1 MNYIQLRKNNLCVE
15 NISALKLATK
25 YKTPFYCYSLS
36 QLKDNFNRFN
46 NTFKTIKPII
56 CFSVKSNSNLTL
68 LRELKKIGSGADVV
82 SLGELLKAL
91 KAGINPKKIVFSGV
105 GKTEEEIRAA
115 IKKRILL
122 INVESEN
129 EAVLI
134 NKISKKLSRK
144 TSIGIRL
151 NPNVTGKTHKKI
163 STGGKNEKFGL
174 LYNDCVNLCQKIK
187 RMENLKLEGLSVHI
201 GSQITNIKP
210 FKEVLSIL
218 NKILNKTKIDFKFI
232 DLGGGM
238 GISYSN
244 KEKKLNLKQY
254 SLLVRKFTKNKNV
267 KIIFEPG
274 RFIVGNTAV
283 LISKIIYIKKSNNKK
298 FVILDTGMNDLI
310 RPALYDAEHQIV
322 PLKKTN
328 KRIGG
333 NIEFV
338 GPVCESADKFL
349 SQNSFAQIKE
359 GDYVGLTHVGAYGM
373 SLSSNYNCRPTAAE
387 IMVTGSK
394 HKLIRKRQSLENL
407 VNN

>member
-82 SLGELLKAL
+82 SLGELLKAI
-91 KAGINPKKIVFSGV
+91 KAGMNPKKIVFSGV
-105 GKTEEEIRAA
+105 GKTEEEIRTA

-174 LYNDCVNLCQKIK
+174 LYNDCINLCQKIK

-201 GSQITNIKP
+201 GSQITNIRP

-244 KEKKLNLKQY
+244 KEKQLNLKQY

-310 RPALYDAEHQIV
+310 RPALYDAEHKIV
-322 PLKKTN
+322 PLKKAN

>member
-1 MNYIQLRKNNLCVE
+1 MNFIKLRKNNLCVE
-15 NISALKLATK
+15 NISALKLAKK

-36 QLKDNFNRFN
+36 QLKYNFNSFS

-56 CFSVKSNSNLTL
+56 CFAIKSNANLTL
-68 LRELKKIGSGADVV
+68 LKELKKIGSGADVV
-82 SLGELLKAL
+82 SLGELLKAI
-91 KAGINPKKIVFSGV
+91 KAGMNPKKIVFSGV
-105 GKTEEEIRAA
+105 GKTEEEIIAA
-115 IKKRILL
+115 IKKKILL

-129 EAVLI
+129 EAILI

-174 LYNDCVNLCQKIK
+174 LYNDCINLCQKIK

-201 GSQITNIKP
+201 GSQITNIRP

-244 KEKKLNLKQY
+244 KEKELNLKQY
-254 SLLVRKFTKNKNV
+254 SRLVRKFIKNKNV

-298 FVILDTGMNDLI
+298 FVILDAGMNDLI
-310 RPALYDAEHQIV
+310 RPALYDAEHKIV
-322 PLKKTN
+322 PLKKAN

>member
-1 MNYIQLRKNNLCVE
+1 MNYIRLRKNNLCVE
-15 NISALKLATK
+15 NIAALSLTKK

-36 QLKDNFNRFN
+36 QLKDNFNSFN

-56 CFSVKSNSNLTL
+56 CFSVKSNANLTL

-82 SLGELLKAL
+82 SLGELLKAI
-91 KAGINPKKIVFSGV
+91 KVGMNPKKIVFSGV
-105 GKTEEEIRAA
+105 GKTKEEIRTA

-174 LYNDCVNLCQKIK
+174 LYNDCVNLCQKIN

-201 GSQITNIKP
+201 GSQITNIKQ

-218 NKILNKTKIDFKFI
+218 NKLLNKTKIDFKFI

-274 RFIVGNTAV
+274 RFIIGNAAV
-283 LISKIIYIKKSNNKK
+283 LISKIIYIKKSNNRKI
-298 FVILDTGMNDLI
+298 VILDAGMNDLM

-338 GPVCESADKFL
+338 GPVCESADKFF
-349 SQNSFAQIKE
+349 SRRGFMQIRE

-373 SLSSNYNCRPTAAE
+373 SLSSNYNSRPTAAE

>member
-82 SLGELLKAL
+82 SLGELLKAI
-91 KAGINPKKIVFSGV
+91 KAGMNPKKIVFSGV
-105 GKTEEEIRAA
+105 GKTEEEIRTA

-174 LYNDCVNLCQKIK
+174 LYNDCINLCQKIK

-201 GSQITNIKP
+201 GSQITNVKP

-254 SLLVRKFTKNKNV
+254 SRLVRKFIKNKNV

-310 RPALYDAEHQIV
+310 RPALYDAEHKIV
-322 PLKKTN
+322 PLKKAN